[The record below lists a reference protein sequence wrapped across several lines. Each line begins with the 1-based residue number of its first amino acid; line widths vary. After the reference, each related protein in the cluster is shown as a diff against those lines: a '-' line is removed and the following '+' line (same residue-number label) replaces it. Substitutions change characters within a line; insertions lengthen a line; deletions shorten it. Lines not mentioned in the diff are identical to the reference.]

1 MKKKNLFYSLFLSAA
16 LLFSSC
22 NMTNMGKGGLIG
34 GGGGAALGA
43 GIGALA
49 GGGKGAGIGAAI
61 GGVVG
66 TTAGLLIGKKMDKQK
81 KELQEQIK
89 NAQIEEVTDA
99 NGLKAIKVTFDSG
112 ILFATG
118 KSNLSQTAK
127 TELSEFASSLINNPE
142 TDVAVLGYTDNT
154 GSLAINQKLS
164 LERAQSVANYL
175 INSGV
180 SPSRV
185 TTKGMAWNDP
195 VASNDTPEGR
205 AQNRRVEIYITANQQ
220 MIKNAE
226 SGNLN

>member
-1 MKKKNLFYSLFLSAA
+1 MRKKNLFYSLFLSSA

-22 NMTNMGKGGLIG
+22 NMSNMGKGGLIG

-81 KELQEQIK
+81 KELEEQIK

-99 NGLKAIKVTFDSG
+99 NGLKAIKVTFNSG

-127 TELSEFASSLINNPE
+127 TELSEFASSLINNPQ
-142 TDVAVLGYTDNT
+142 TDVSILGFTDNT
-154 GSLAINQKLS
+154 GSLAINEKLS
-164 LERAQSVANYL
+164 NERAQAVANYL

-180 SPSRV
+180 SPSRL

-205 AQNRRVEIYITANQQ
+205 AQNRRVEIYIYANQQ
-220 MIKNAE
+220 MIKSAE